1 MRIYFLEKQI
11 LEAIWTTEPV
21 HCRWIELRC
30 LDTHVKVGTIWLRMA
45 PVLWLQ
51 LKPVHCRQIES
62 GCSHVKVGTNLATN
76 GTSAL
81 AANGIC
87 ALQVQSPLEYATNG
101 ERKPLGRIV
110 SSKRL
115 LEAAGWEVFVLNAG
129 QLPSFASEP
138 AMLGTVGRFLH
149 SIGFTTD
156 WKATAASAP
165 RSVFIDS
172 KSRALNPKP

>member
-1 MRIYFLEKQI
+1 M
-11 LEAIWTTEPV
+11 
-21 HCRWIELRC
+21 
-30 LDTHVKVGTIWLRMA
+30 
-45 PVLWLQ
+45 
-51 LKPVHCRQIES
+51 
-62 GCSHVKVGTNLATN
+62 
-76 GTSAL
+76 
-81 AANGIC
+81 
-87 ALQVQSPLEYATNG
+87 QSPLEYATNG
-101 ERKPLGRIV
+101 ERQPLGRIV

-165 RSVFIDS
+165 RSDLCVDDS
-172 KSRALNPKP
+172 MFLCRALVVFWWSLEQHIVSN